1 MAGRVSVLLVERDP
15 QSAQLLLL
23 LLAAPGARRVETV
36 RVERVEEGLLLL
48 ERREPAD
55 AVLLGLP
62 LGEGRPRERLKALR
76 RRAPDVP
83 VVAVVEPG
91 EEALGRQAVA
101 QGAAGFWVRSADA
114 RELKRVLAEALEP
127 ARGEEFRPAGPA
139 FQAAAAAA

>member
-1 MAGRVSVLLVERDP
+1 MDGRISVLLVERDP

-23 LLAAPGARRVETV
+23 LLAAPDARGVETL

-83 VVAVVEPG
+83 VVAVVDPG
-91 EEALGRQAVA
+91 EEALGREAVA
-101 QGAAGFWVRSADA
+101 HGAAGCWVRSADA
-114 RELKRVLAEALEP
+114 RALKRALAEAVVPELEAAP
-127 ARGEEFRPAGPA
+127 APAVPA
-139 FQAAAAAA
+139 LETAAAAA